1 MSLKFIIKGAFM
13 FKKLIIITFFIAIWF
28 NFNAN
33 SQQQEMATNIGF
45 YGGLGLNFHSTYE
58 PDQKSELGIGPFIG
72 IIGNFPINN
81 TYTISGRIGYF
92 NLNGSLFRDEN
103 EFLRYRVNA
112 KLDYIEI
119 SPILQIHN
127 VLDNP
132 LYFLAGLEF
141 GAPMSIKYDSVTTT
155 PSEENVQ
162 RDIDVKNKATRLAIA
177 AGVGYTLQL
186 ADNIFLN
193 PEVSLRLPLTTV
205 STSSSYDK
213 WNVSQ
218 LRLGVNLTYSLAKYE
233 EPIQPVE
240 NKVLNIGQPELSYYD
255 EKMIPRPLNK
265 INVEEVQ
272 YSELFPLLP
281 YVFFPEAK
289 GIPDETVQSL
299 GAQNMAGEFTIDN
312 LSPDAFK
319 INTYTLDIIGKRMKE
334 NPTAVITLTGTINSK
349 EQRNDKGLAKQRAE
363 FAKNYLIANYGIADN
378 RIKIAPGGFPAKP
391 SNKNDV
397 DGDAENRRVEIAS
410 SNFEILKPIVL
421 FGNKERV
428 TNPNLINFKV
438 PVNSND
444 EVTYWKL
451 VYKQS
456 GEELESFEGTS
467 LPVETTWQIKPNQL
481 ASSSVP
487 VDYFL
492 TVQTASGLS
501 RNINGSIP
509 SDYFSF
515 SRKKSENLPDK
526 TISKFSLVLFDFDSP
541 TISDLDKQILDKNVI
556 PAIGPNSTV
565 QIYGYTD
572 RIGDFDYNKN
582 LATRRAESVKNYLSS
597 KLKNVKFETY
607 GVGESVQIFD
617 NNKTLGRQLSRTV
630 QIFVITPKK

>member
-1 MSLKFIIKGAFM
+1 M
-13 FKKLIIITFFIAIWF
+13 FKKLIIITIFFAFWF

-33 SQQQEMATNIGF
+33 SQQQDLKTNIGF
-45 YGGLGLNFHSTYE
+45 YGGLGLNLHSTFE
-58 PDQKSELGIGPFIG
+58 TDQKSELGIGPFVG

-81 TYTISGRIGYF
+81 MFVISGRIGYY
-92 NLNGSLFRDEN
+92 NLNGSLFTDED
-103 EFLRYRVNA
+103 EFTRYRVNA

-127 VLDNP
+127 LFNNP
-132 LYFLAGLEF
+132 MYLLAGLEF
-141 GAPMSIKYDSVTTT
+141 GAPMSIKYDFVTTT
-155 PSEENVQ
+155 PLGENVQ
-162 RDIDVKNKATRLAIA
+162 SDIDVVDKASRLAIA
-177 AGVGYTLQL
+177 AGVGYTFQL
-186 ADNIFLN
+186 SDNIYLS
-193 PEVSLRLPLTTV
+193 PEASFRLPLTTV
-205 STSSSYDK
+205 STNSGYDK

-218 LRLGVNLTYSLAKYE
+218 IRLGVNLTYSLTKYE
-233 EPIQPVE
+233 EPIQPVD

-281 YVFFPEAK
+281 YVFFPEGKAV
-289 GIPDETVQSL
+289 PDESVQSL
-299 GAQNMAGEFTIDN
+299 GAQNMAGEFTMET
-312 LSPDAFK
+312 LTPDAFK
-319 INTYTLDIIGKRMKE
+319 INTYNLDIIGKRMKE
-334 NPTAVITLTGTINSK
+334 NPSAVITVTGTVSSK
-349 EQRNDKGLAKQRAE
+349 EQKNEKTLAKQRAE
-363 FAKNYLIANYGIADN
+363 FTKNYLIANYGITDN
-378 RIKIAPGGFPAKP
+378 RINIAPGGFPAKP

-397 DGDAENRRVEIAS
+397 DGDAENRRAEIS
-410 SNFEILKPIVL
+410 SNNFEILKPIVL
-421 FGNKERV
+421 FGDKERV
-428 TNPNLINFKV
+428 TTPNLINFKV

-456 GEELESFEGTS
+456 GDELEVLEGYS
-467 LPVETTWQIKPNQL
+467 LPVESTWQIKPNQL

-487 VDYFL
+487 VDYYL

-541 TISDLDKQILDKNVI
+541 NISDLDKQILDKNVI

-572 RIGDFDYNKN
+572 KIGDFEYNKN
-582 LATRRAESVKNYLSS
+582 LATKRSDAVKNYLSS
-597 KLKNVKFETY
+597 KLKNIKFETY
-607 GVGESVQIFD
+607 GVGESVQVFD

-630 QIFVITPKK
+630 QIYVITPKK

>member
-1 MSLKFIIKGAFM
+1 M
-13 FKKLIIITFFIAIWF
+13 FKKLIIITFFLSFWF
-28 NFNAN
+28 NLNAN
-33 SQQQEMATNIGF
+33 SQQKDLVTNIGF
-45 YGGLGLNFHSTYE
+45 YGGLGLNFHSTFE
-58 PDQKSELGIGPFIG
+58 ADQKSELGIGPFIG

-81 TYTISGRIGYF
+81 TFAISGRIGYY
-92 NLNGSLFRDEN
+92 NLNGSLFRDET

-119 SPILQIHN
+119 SPLLQIHN
-127 VLDNP
+127 LFDDP

-141 GAPMSIKYDSVTTT
+141 GAPMSIKYDFVTTT
-155 PSEENVQ
+155 PTGENTQ
-162 RDIDVKNKATRLAIA
+162 PDIDVVDKASRLAIV
-177 AGVGYTLQL
+177 AGVGHSFQL
-186 ADNIFLN
+186 SDNIFLA
-193 PEVSLRLPLTTV
+193 PEASFRLPLTTV
-205 STSSSYDK
+205 STNSAYDK

-218 LRLGVNLTYSLAKYE
+218 LRLGINLTYSLTKYE
-233 EPIQPVE
+233 EPIQPVD
-240 NKVLNIGQPELSYYD
+240 NRVLNVGQPELSYYD

-281 YVFFPEAK
+281 YVFFPEGKAV
-289 GIPDETVQSL
+289 PDESVQSL
-299 GAQNMAGEFTIDN
+299 GAQNMAGEFTIET
-312 LSPDAFK
+312 LTPDAFK
-319 INTYTLDIIGKRMKE
+319 INTYNLDIIGKRMKE
-334 NPTAVITLTGTINSK
+334 NPTAVITITGTVSSK
-349 EQRNDKGLAKQRAE
+349 ELKNEKTLTKQRAD
-363 FAKNYLIANYGIADN
+363 FVKNYLIANYGIKDN
-378 RIKIAPGGFPAKP
+378 RINIATGGFPAKP

-397 DGDAENRRVEIAS
+397 DGDAENRRVEIS
-410 SNFEILKPIVL
+410 SNNFEILKPIVL
-421 FGNKERV
+421 FGDKERV

-438 PVNSND
+438 PVNTND

-456 GEELESFEGTS
+456 GQELEIIEGYS
-467 LPVETTWQIKPNQL
+467 LPVESTWQIKPNQL
-481 ASSSVP
+481 ASSSIP
-487 VDYFL
+487 VDYYL

-541 TISDLDKQILDKNVI
+541 NVSDLDKQILDKNVI

-572 RIGDFDYNKN
+572 KIGDFDYNKN
-582 LATRRAESVKNYLSS
+582 LATKRADAVKNYLSS

-630 QIFVITPKK
+630 QIYVITPKK

>member
-1 MSLKFIIKGAFM
+1 MFRKLTTITIFFAF
-13 FKKLIIITFFIAIWF
+13 WF
-28 NFNAN
+28 NLNAN
-33 SQQQEMATNIGF
+33 SQQQELKTNIGF
-45 YGGLGLNFHSTYE
+45 YGGLGLNLHSTYE
-58 PDQKSELGIGPFIG
+58 ANQKSELGIGPFVG

-81 TYTISGRIGYF
+81 MFVISGRIGYY
-92 NLNGSLFRDEN
+92 NLNGSLFTDEID
-103 EFLRYRVNA
+103 LTRYRVNA

-141 GAPMSIKYDSVTTT
+141 GAPMSIKYDFVTTT
-155 PSEENVQ
+155 PMGENVQ
-162 RDIDVKNKATRLAIA
+162 PDNDIVDKASRLAIA
-177 AGVGYTLQL
+177 AGVGYTYQL
-186 ADNIFLN
+186 SDNILLS
-193 PEVSLRLPLTTV
+193 PEASFRLPLTTV
-205 STSSSYDK
+205 STNSDYDK

-218 LRLGVNLTYSLAKYE
+218 IRLGLNLTYSLTKYE

-240 NKVLNIGQPELSYYD
+240 NKVLNVGQAELSYYD

-289 GIPDETVQSL
+289 SVPDESVQSL
-299 GAQNMAGEFTIDN
+299 GAQNMTGEFTIET
-312 LSPDAFK
+312 LTPDAFK
-319 INTYTLDIIGKRMKE
+319 INTYNLDIIGKRMKD
-334 NPTAVITLTGTINSK
+334 NPSAIITVTGTVNSK
-349 EQRNDKGLAKQRAE
+349 ELKNEKSLAKQRAE
-363 FAKNYLIANYGIADN
+363 FVKNYLIANYGIADN
-378 RIKIAPGGFPAKP
+378 RINIASGGFPVKP

-397 DGDAENRRVEIAS
+397 DGDAENRRAEISS

-421 FGNKERV
+421 FGDKERV
-428 TNPNLINFKV
+428 TTPNLINFKV

-444 EVTYWKL
+444 EITYWKL

-456 GEELESFEGTS
+456 GEELEVLEGNG
-467 LPVETTWQIKPNQL
+467 LPIEATWQIKPNQL

-487 VDYFL
+487 VDYYL

-501 RNINGSIP
+501 RSINGSIP

-541 TISDLDKQILDKNVI
+541 TVSDLDKQILDKNVI

-597 KLKNVKFETY
+597 KMKNVKFETY

-630 QIFVITPKK
+630 QIYVITSKK

>member
-1 MSLKFIIKGAFM
+1 ML
-13 FKKLIIITFFIAIWF
+13 KKLIIITFFFAFWF
-28 NFNAN
+28 NYTAK
-33 SQQQEMATNIGF
+33 SQQQDLVTNIGF
-45 YGGLGLNFHSTYE
+45 YGGLGLNLHSTYL
-58 PDQKSELGIGPFIG
+58 PNQKSDLGIGPYIG

-81 TYTISGRIGYF
+81 TFAISGRIGYF
-92 NLNGSLFRDEN
+92 NLNGSLYQDLDEFTR
-103 EFLRYRVNA
+103 ERVNA

-127 VLDNP
+127 ILDNP

-141 GAPMSIKYDSVTTT
+141 GAPISLKYDFITTT
-155 PSEENVQ
+155 SSGENTLP
-162 RDIDVKNKATRLAIA
+162 DIDVQNKATRLAIA
-177 AGVGYTLQL
+177 AGVGYTWKLS
-186 ADNIFLN
+186 DNIFLC
-193 PEVSLRLPLTTV
+193 PEASFRLPLNDV
-205 STSSSYDK
+205 STNSAYSK
-213 WNVSQ
+213 WKVSQ
-218 LRLGVNLTYSLAKYE
+218 IRLGVNLTYSLTKYE
-233 EPIQPVE
+233 EPIQPIE

-281 YVFFPEAK
+281 YVFFPEGKAV
-289 GIPDETVQSL
+289 PDETVQAL
-299 GAQNMAGEFTIDN
+299 GAQNMAGEFTIET

-334 NPTAVITLTGTINSK
+334 NPNAIVTLTGTINSK
-349 EQRNDKGLAKQRAE
+349 ELKNEKTLAKQRAE
-363 FAKNYLIANYGIADN
+363 FAKNYLIANYGITED
-378 RIKIAPGGFPAKP
+378 RINVVAGGFPTKP

-397 DGDAENRRVEIAS
+397 DGDAENCRVEISS

-421 FGNKERV
+421 FGEKERV

-438 PVNSND
+438 PVNTND
-444 EVTYWKL
+444 EITNWKL
-451 VYKQS
+451 VYKQA
-456 GEELESFEGTS
+456 GEQLEVLEGTT
-467 LPVETTWQIKPNQL
+467 LPIEATWQIKPNQL

-501 RNINGSIP
+501 RSINGSI
-509 SDYFSF
+509 STDYYSF

-541 TISDLDKQILDKNVI
+541 NISDLDKQILDKNVV

-582 LATRRAESVKNYLSS
+582 LATRRADAVKNYLSS
-597 KLKNVKFETY
+597 KVKNVKFETY

-630 QIFVITPKK
+630 QIYIITPKK

>member
-1 MSLKFIIKGAFM
+1 M
-13 FKKLIIITFFIAIWF
+13 FKKLIIITFFLAFWF
-28 NFNAN
+28 NFTAN
-33 SQQQEMATNIGF
+33 SQQQDLVTNIGF
-45 YGGLGLNFHSTYE
+45 YGGLGLNFHSTFE
-58 PDQKSELGIGPFIG
+58 ADQKSELGIGPFIG

-81 TYTISGRIGYF
+81 TFAISGRIGYY
-92 NLNGSLFRDEN
+92 NLNGSLFRDES

-112 KLDYIEI
+112 KMDYIEI

-127 VLDNP
+127 LFDNP
-132 LYFLAGLEF
+132 MYFLAGLEF
-141 GAPMSIKYDSVTTT
+141 GAPMSVKYDFVTTT
-155 PSEENVQ
+155 PTGENTQ
-162 RDIDVKNKATRLAIA
+162 PDIDVVDKASRLAIA
-177 AGVGYTLQL
+177 AGVGYSFQL
-186 ADNIFLN
+186 SDNIYLS
-193 PEVSLRLPLTTV
+193 PEASFRLPLTTV
-205 STSSSYDK
+205 STNSSYDK

-218 LRLGVNLTYSLAKYE
+218 LRLGINLTYSLTKYE
-233 EPIQPVE
+233 EPIQPPD

-281 YVFFPEAK
+281 YVFFPEGKAV
-289 GIPDETVQSL
+289 PDESVQSL
-299 GAQNMAGEFTIDN
+299 GAQNMAGEFTIET
-312 LSPDAFK
+312 LTPDAFK
-319 INTYTLDIIGKRMKE
+319 INTYNLDIIGKRMKE
-334 NPTAVITLTGTINSK
+334 NPTAVITITGTVSSK
-349 EQRNDKGLAKQRAE
+349 ELKNEKTLAKQRAD
-363 FAKNYLIANYGIADN
+363 FAKNYLIANYGITDN
-378 RIKIAPGGFPAKP
+378 RINIAPGGFPAKP

-397 DGDAENRRVEIAS
+397 DGDAENRRAEIS
-410 SNFEILKPIVL
+410 SNNFEILKPIVL
-421 FGNKERV
+421 FGDKERV

-438 PVNSND
+438 PVNTND
-444 EVTYWKL
+444 EVTSWKL

-456 GEELESFEGTS
+456 GEELEVLEGNT
-467 LPVETTWQIKPNQL
+467 LPIEATWQIKPNQL
-481 ASSSVP
+481 ASSSIP
-487 VDYFL
+487 VDYYL

-526 TISKFSLVLFDFDSP
+526 TVSKFSLVLFDFDSP
-541 TISDLDKQILDKNVI
+541 NVSDLDKQILDKNVI

-572 RIGDFDYNKN
+572 KIGDFDYNKN
-582 LATRRAESVKNYLSS
+582 LATKRADAVKNYLSS

-630 QIFVITPKK
+630 QIYVITPKK

>member
-1 MSLKFIIKGAFM
+1 M
-13 FKKLIIITFFIAIWF
+13 FKKLFIITFFFAFWF
-28 NFNAN
+28 NFVAN
-33 SQQQEMATNIGF
+33 SQQQDLVTNIGF
-45 YGGLGLNFHSTYE
+45 YGGLGLNFHSTFE

-72 IIGNFPINN
+72 IIGNFPIDN
-81 TYTISGRIGYF
+81 TFSISGRIGYY

-127 VLDNP
+127 VFDNP

-141 GAPMSIKYDSVTTT
+141 GAPMSVKYDFVTKT
-155 PSEENVQ
+155 PTGENTQ
-162 RDIDVKNKATRLAIA
+162 PDIDVVDKVSRLAIA
-177 AGVGYTLQL
+177 AGVGYTFQL
-186 ADNIFLN
+186 SDNIFLS
-193 PEVSLRLPLTTV
+193 PEASFRLPLTTV
-205 STSSSYDK
+205 SSNSSYDK

-218 LRLGVNLTYSLAKYE
+218 LRLGINLTYSLTKYE

-281 YVFFPEAK
+281 YVFFPEGKAV
-289 GIPDETVQSL
+289 PDESVQSL
-299 GAQNMAGEFTIDN
+299 GAQNMAGEFTIET
-312 LSPDAFK
+312 LTPDAFK
-319 INTYTLDIIGKRMKE
+319 INTYNLDIIGKRMKE
-334 NPTAVITLTGTINSK
+334 NPTAVVTITGTVSSK
-349 EQRNDKGLAKQRAE
+349 ELKSDKGLAKQRAD
-363 FAKNYLIANYGIADN
+363 FAKNYLIANYGITDN
-378 RIKIAPGGFPAKP
+378 RINVVAGGLPSKP

-397 DGDAENRRVEIAS
+397 EGDAENRRAEIS
-410 SNFEILKPIVL
+410 SNNFEILKPIVL

-444 EVTYWKL
+444 EVTNWKL
-451 VYKQS
+451 IYKQS
-456 GEELESFEGTS
+456 GEELEVLEGNS
-467 LPVETTWQIKPNQL
+467 LPIESTWQIKPNQL

-487 VDYFL
+487 VDYYL
-492 TVQTASGLS
+492 TVQTASGIS
-501 RNINGSIP
+501 RSINGSIP

-541 TISDLDKQILDKNVI
+541 NVSDIDKQVLDKNVI

-572 RIGDFDYNKN
+572 RIGDFEYNKN
-582 LATRRAESVKNYLSS
+582 LATRRADAVKNYLSS

-630 QIFVITPKK
+630 QIYVVTPKK

>member
-1 MSLKFIIKGAFM
+1 M
-13 FKKLIIITFFIAIWF
+13 FKKLITITIFFLFWF
-28 NFNAN
+28 NLNAN
-33 SQQQEMATNIGF
+33 SQQQELKTNIGF
-45 YGGLGLNFHSTYE
+45 YGGLGLNLHSTFETY
-58 PDQKSELGIGPFIG
+58 QKSELGIGPFVG

-81 TYTISGRIGYF
+81 MFVISGRIGYY
-92 NLNGSLFRDEN
+92 NLNGSLFTDEIN
-103 EFLRYRVNA
+103 STRYRVNA

-141 GAPMSIKYDSVTTT
+141 GAPMSIKYDFVTTT
-155 PSEENVQ
+155 PLGENVQ
-162 RDIDVKNKATRLAIA
+162 PDIDVVDKASRLAIA
-177 AGVGYTLQL
+177 AGVGYTFQL
-186 ADNIFLN
+186 SDNIFLS
-193 PEVSLRLPLTTV
+193 PEASFRLPLTTV
-205 STSSSYDK
+205 STNSDYDK

-218 LRLGVNLTYSLAKYE
+218 IRLGVNLTYSLTKYE

-240 NKVLNIGQPELSYYD
+240 NKVLNVGQAELSYYD

-281 YVFFPEAK
+281 FVFFPEGK
-289 GIPDETVQSL
+289 SVPDESVQSL
-299 GAQNMAGEFTIDN
+299 GAQNMTGEFTIET
-312 LSPDAFK
+312 LTPDAFK
-319 INTYTLDIIGKRMKE
+319 INTYNLDIIGKRMKD
-334 NPTAVITLTGTINSK
+334 NPSAIITVIGTVNSK
-349 EQRNDKGLAKQRAE
+349 ELKNEKSLAKQRAE
-363 FAKNYLIANYGIADN
+363 FVKNYLIANYGIADN
-378 RIKIAPGGFPAKP
+378 RINIAPGGFPLKP

-397 DGDAENRRVEIAS
+397 DGDAENRRAEISS

-421 FGNKERV
+421 FGDKERV
-428 TNPNLINFKV
+428 TTPNLINFKV

-456 GEELESFEGTS
+456 GDELEVLEGYS
-467 LPVETTWQIKPNQL
+467 LPVESTWQIKPNQL

-487 VDYFL
+487 IDYYL

-501 RNINGSIP
+501 RSINGSIP

-541 TISDLDKQILDKNVI
+541 NISDLDKQILDKNVI
-556 PAIGPNSTV
+556 PAVGPNSTV

-630 QIFVITPKK
+630 QIYVITPKK

>member
-1 MSLKFIIKGAFM
+1 M
-13 FKKLIIITFFIAIWF
+13 FKKLSIITIFFAFWF

-33 SQQQEMATNIGF
+33 SQQQDLVTNIGF
-45 YGGLGLNFHSTYE
+45 YGGLGLNLHSTYE

-81 TYTISGRIGYF
+81 TFAISGRIGYY
-92 NLNGSLFRDEN
+92 NLNGSMFQDAN

-127 VLDNP
+127 LFDNP

-141 GAPMSIKYDSVTTT
+141 GAPMSIKYDFVTET
-155 PSEENVQ
+155 PTGNNTQS
-162 RDIDVKNKATRLAIA
+162 DIDIVDKASRLAIA
-177 AGVGYTLQL
+177 AGVGYSFQL
-186 ADNIFLN
+186 SDNIFLS
-193 PEVSLRLPLTTV
+193 PEASFRLPLTQV
-205 STSSSYDK
+205 STNSAYDK

-218 LRLGVNLTYSLAKYE
+218 IRLGVNLTYSLTKYE
-233 EPIQPVE
+233 EPIQPID

-281 YVFFPEAK
+281 YVFFPEGK
-289 GIPDETVQSL
+289 SIPDESVQSL
-299 GAQNMAGEFTIDN
+299 GAQNMAGEFTIET
-312 LSPDAFK
+312 LTPDAFK
-319 INTYTLDIIGKRMKE
+319 INTYNLDIIGKRMKE
-334 NPTAVITLTGTINSK
+334 NPTAVITITGTVSAK
-349 EQRNDKGLAKQRAE
+349 EQRNEKGLAKQRAE
-363 FAKNYLIANYGIADN
+363 FVKNYLIANYGITDN
-378 RIKIAPGGFPAKP
+378 RINIAPGGFPAKP

-397 DGDAENRRVEIAS
+397 DGDAENRRAEIS
-410 SNFEILKPIVL
+410 SNNFEILKPIVL
-421 FGNKERV
+421 FGDKERV

-456 GEELESFEGTS
+456 GDELEVLEGNS
-467 LPVETTWQIKPNQL
+467 LPVESTWQIKPNQL

-487 VDYFL
+487 IDYYL

-501 RNINGSIP
+501 RTINGSIP

-541 TISDLDKQILDKNVI
+541 NVSDLDKQILDKNVI

-572 RIGDFDYNKN
+572 KIGDFDYNKN
-582 LATRRAESVKNYLSS
+582 LATRRADAVKNYLSS
-597 KLKNVKFETY
+597 NLKNVKFETY

-630 QIFVITPKK
+630 QIYVITPKK